1 MSWKKGHRSISGG
14 HKNKGRKKGDI
25 THLQQSV
32 MAAMTLLI
40 HENGGKP
47 TSFRKVA
54 DAMDRSIGCVQSVV
68 HALKKRGFVDFASGL
83 DRSKASLRFAS

>member
-25 THLQQSV
+25 TLLQQNV
-32 MAAMTLLI
+32 MATMTLLI
-40 HENGGKP
+40 HDTDGKP

-54 DAMDRSIGCVQSVV
+54 DAMGRTTGCVQSVV
-68 HALKKRGFVDFASGL
+68 YALKKRGFVDFASGL
-83 DRSKASLRFAS
+83 DRSKASLRFA